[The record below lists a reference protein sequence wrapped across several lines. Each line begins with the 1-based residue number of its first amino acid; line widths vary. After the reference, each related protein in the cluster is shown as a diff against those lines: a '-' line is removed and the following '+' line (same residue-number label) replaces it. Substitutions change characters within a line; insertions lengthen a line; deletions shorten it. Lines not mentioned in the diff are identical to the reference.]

1 MRARLEA
8 LLSSLRARGAS
19 FGVAKRVSTRSS
31 AWWEAGSAWWSR
43 QTALVRAGSLASG
56 IAGLGLLVVGLVVL
70 AGALADGP
78 TALAG
83 AQDSGGE
90 APSATATA
98 ASTGTATGTPRATR
112 TPTRTPT
119 PAPTPTE
126 EPPVRSIQELTAEF
140 GEPPDATFGRFRIP
154 ALGVDAPLGVRSV
167 GSDGTMPNPTGPADV
182 VWYDF
187 NGWDGYGGAPGA
199 GGNAVFSGHVDYAA
213 YVAYAGV
220 NFRGRG
226 VFFDL
231 RNLSPGDVIEVVVN
245 GQTLTYQV
253 AWREQVSASGGEWG
267 SLMSANVGGDSIT
280 LITCGGDFNFATRE
294 YSDRTVVR
302 ATRI

>member
-1 MRARLEA
+1 MRARFEA
-8 LLSSLRARGAS
+8 LLARLRARWDSLGLP
-19 FGVAKRVSTRSS
+19 GRVAARSS
-31 AWWEAGSAWWSR
+31 AWWHAGSAWWSR
-43 QTALVRAGSLASG
+43 QTALVRAGSLAG
-56 IAGLGLLVVGLVVL
+56 AGVGLGLLVVGLVVL
-70 AGALADGP
+70 AGALLDSP
-78 TALAG
+78 PALAG
-83 AQDSGGE
+83 APDGG
-90 APSATATA
+90 AATPSATSTA
-98 ASTGTATGTPRATR
+98 ASTGTATATPRATR
-112 TPTRTPT
+112 TPTPTPT

-140 GEPPDATFGRFRIP
+140 GEPPGATFGRFRIP
-154 ALGVDAPLGVRSV
+154 ALGVDAPIGVRSV
-167 GSDGTMPNPTGPADV
+167 GTDGTMPTPTGPADV

-187 NGWDGYGGAPGA
+187 NGWDGYGGAPGS

-253 AWREQVSASGGEWG
+253 AWREQVSANEGDWA

-280 LITCGGDFNFATRE
+280 LITCGGDFNFASRE